1 MNSIEF
7 FCLKIS
13 FLDTSDKNEE
23 LDLAAKCHEY
33 LDRAEAIKEYL
44 STGKERSSKPKDVS
58 AATSSKNNPESVL
71 AKMNP
76 ELVAQING
84 AVLAGAS
91 GVSMNDVIGLDD
103 VKRELDESIKLPMA
117 FPGTMADRGMN
128 NIILLYGVSEII
140 I

>member
-7 FCLKIS
+7 FCLKLS
-13 FLDTSDKNEE
+13 FLDTSNRDEE
-23 LDLAAKCHEY
+23 LDLTGKCHEY
-33 LDRAEAIKEYL
+33 LDRAEGIKKYL
-44 STGKERSSKPKDVS
+44 TTGKERSSKPKDAS
-58 AATSSKNNPESVL
+58 EATSSKNNSESVL
-71 AKMNP
+71 AKLNP